1 MRPSGVRRLRPLVL
15 LLLPLVA
22 GCWWYGFA
30 GGGLPDHIRT
40 VAIIPFDNLTTPPDL
55 QIELTQ
61 ELEEGVQRWLHL
73 RPAAEDRADAVI
85 RGTLRRYETDIP
97 MALAADRQA
106 AAGGRRRLELALDIA
121 IVDQTT
127 GRTLWERNGLV
138 VTGEYDESR
147 EEEGRQQ
154 ALEDVVTALIEGA
167 QSQW

>member
-1 MRPSGVRRLRPLVL
+1 MRPSGVRRLRRLVP
-15 LLLPLVA
+15 LLLPLLA

-40 VAIIPFDNLTTPPDL
+40 VAIIPFDNLTTSPDL
-55 QIELTQ
+55 QIELTN
-61 ELEEGVQRWLHL
+61 ELEEGVRRWLHL
-73 RPAAEDRADAVI
+73 RPASEDRADAVI

-97 MALAADRQA
+97 MALTADRQQVS
-106 AAGGRRRLELALDIA
+106 GGRRRLELAVDIA

-138 VTGEYDESR
+138 VSGEYEENR
-147 EEEGRQQ
+147 EVEGRRQ

>member
-1 MRPSGVRRLRPLVL
+1 MRPSGVRRLRRLVP
-15 LLLPLVA
+15 LLLPLLA
-22 GCWWYGFA
+22 ACWWYGFA
-30 GGGLPDHIRT
+30 GGGLPENIRT
-40 VAIIPFDNLTTPPDL
+40 VAIIPFDNLTTSPDL
-55 QIELTQ
+55 QIELAN

-73 RPAAEDRADAVI
+73 RPASEDRADAVI

-97 MALAADRQA
+97 MALTADRQQA
-106 AAGGRRRLELALDIA
+106 SGGRRRLELALDIA

-138 VTGEYDESR
+138 VGGEYEENR
-147 EEEGRQQ
+147 EEEGRRQ